1 MSDVWSGR
9 AQAFRDSPAH
19 REGPDLDLLVEL
31 CEPGAGVKV
40 LDVGTGGGHVARR
53 LREEGC
59 TVVTVDPAPGMQ
71 PDVIARAED
80 MPFGDGSFDVVT
92 CRIAPHHFEG
102 VRKAVAEMARIS
114 QRLVVIEDNLYVDE
128 QVEAAERLRDPT
140 HVRCYSEDEWKGML
154 TDAGLEVERAER
166 LERRRDV
173 DAWLARVETPDED
186 AQRVKELLGDRI
198 ADGAMTFPSI
208 VLKARQ
214 GQRR

>member
-1 MSDVWSGR
+1 
-9 AQAFRDSPAH
+9 
-19 REGPDLDLLVEL
+19 
-31 CEPGAGVKV
+31 
-40 LDVGTGGGHVARR
+40 
-53 LREEGC
+53 
-59 TVVTVDPAPGMQ
+59 
-71 PDVIARAED
+71 

-92 CRIAPHHFEG
+92 CRIAPHHFED

-173 DAWLARVETPDED
+173 DDWLARVETPDED

-208 VLKARQ
+208 VLKAKQ
-214 GQRR
+214 GQRC

>member
-1 MSDVWSGR
+1 VSDVWSGR

-31 CEPGAGVKV
+31 CEPGEGVKV
-40 LDVGTGGGHVARR
+40 LDVATGGGHVARR
-53 LREEGC
+53 LREERC

-80 MPFGDGSFDVVT
+80 MPFDDGSFDVVT
-92 CRIAPHHFEG
+92 CRIAPHHFED

-173 DAWLARVETPDED
+173 DDWLARVETPDED

-198 ADGAMTFPSI
+198 ADGAMTFLSI
-208 VLKARQ
+208 VLRARQ
-214 GQRR
+214 SQRR